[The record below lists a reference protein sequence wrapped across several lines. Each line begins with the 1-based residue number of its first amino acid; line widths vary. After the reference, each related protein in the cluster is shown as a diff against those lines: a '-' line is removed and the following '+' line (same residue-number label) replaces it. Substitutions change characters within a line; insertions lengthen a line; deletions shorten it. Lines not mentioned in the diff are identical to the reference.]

1 MVKVNNGEEDETDRL
16 IPPGSVQATY
26 DTVDT

>member
-16 IPPGSVQATY
+16 IPPGSVETNY
-26 DTVDT
+26 DTVNT